1 MLSNLNT
8 LSDAVILIGSIWILL
23 TSRIPTRTGSS
34 VVLTIIGM
42 SSLFNMVTAQFCPSA
57 TEVSLKMGVAAFV
70 AYAWY
75 RIEGINLIRSLRKG
89 TI

>member
-8 LSDAVILIGSIWILL
+8 LSDLVILIGSLWILL

-42 SSLFNMVTAQFCPSA
+42 GSLGNLVTPHYCPSA
-57 TEVSLKMGVAAFV
+57 TEVCLKAGVAMFV

-75 RIEGINLIRSLRKG
+75 RIEAINLLRRRVW
-89 TI
+89 

>member
-8 LSDAVILIGSIWILL
+8 ASDLVILIGSLWILL

-34 VVLTIIGM
+34 IVLSIIGM
-42 SSLFNMVTAQFCPSA
+42 SSLGNLVTLHGCPA
-57 TEVSLKMGVAAFV
+57 PTEVSLKVGVAMFV

-75 RIEGINLIRSLRKG
+75 RIEAVNLFRKRAW
-89 TI
+89 